1 MAAIRACKARLRM
14 CENKGISMGKLLKFI
29 LWLVAA
35 LVLLVVIA
43 AVVAAFFG
51 VSVPFIGD

>member
-1 MAAIRACKARLRM
+1 M
-14 CENKGISMGKLLKFI
+14 
-29 LWLVAA
+29 
-35 LVLLVVIA
+35 VLAVLVVIA